1 MKNLFRIICRILSF
15 KKLRYRFIFY
25 FLMASLIPTIV
36 IGVTANTIS
45 KRLVLEKEIKEVFN
59 EMEKLGEE
67 INQIQNEKETIAIK
81 FYINEFVQDIFQG
94 KGNKIENRFE
104 VMKLLYSNEYMNGN
118 HSIILTNGRDQVY
131 SNIIG
136 DMAIDSN
143 KVNAYMEQ
151 IKGRNQDYMW
161 VGVDKVNDEWVM
173 PYVRTIKSLDKSKE
187 LGIVV
192 INLQEY
198 VLYTLYKPL
207 IDNFHRDVFILDDR
221 NNIISNKNR
230 KLIGSNFTGLLKVSN
245 KDIEESSL
253 FENTINGVNYQIAI
267 QNDKKTNWKLVC
279 LTPYES
285 ILSGT
290 KSISLI
296 TFLICLMCIVISF
309 VISIGT
315 STVITKPIYSLIKHM
330 KLVQE
335 GNLTKE
341 FVTRNEDEI
350 GMLGNYF
357 NDMIRRLKKSI
368 DEIYL
373 IQKAK
378 REAEFKALVFQIN
391 PHFLYNTLASII
403 WLAHANKKEQVI
415 EMVNALSKLFR
426 ISISKGEEIIKI
438 GDELEHVQ
446 SYVTIQQ
453 IRYKGSFKFFIDL
466 DEDLFNLYTPKLIL
480 QPLVENSIY
489 HGIKTIDKEGT
500 IKIKGRL
507 CPEGVV
513 INVADSANNMTNDDL
528 ENIHRFLNEKGTQKD
543 FGIGIKN
550 VNDRIRLL
558 FGEKYG
564 LSYERKDGFLIAK
577 VKLPIIDETGL
588 KSLR

>member
-1 MKNLFRIICRILSF
+1 MKNLSEIVSRIVRF
-15 KKLRYRFIFY
+15 KKIRYRFIFY

-45 KRLVLEKEIKEVFN
+45 KRLVMEKEIKEVFN
-59 EMEKLGEE
+59 EMEKLDEE

-81 FYINEFVQDIFQG
+81 FYINEYVQNIFQG
-94 KGNKIENRFE
+94 KGNEILNRFE

-118 HSIILTNGRDQVY
+118 HSIILTDGNNQVY

-136 DMAIDSN
+136 DLAINSN
-143 KVNAYMEQ
+143 KVHSYMEQ
-151 IKGRNQDYMW
+151 LKSKNQDFIW
-161 VGVDKVNDEWVM
+161 LGVDKVNGEWVM
-173 PYVRTIKSLDKSKE
+173 PFVRSIKSLDNSKK

-198 VLYTLYKPL
+198 TLYTLYKPL
-207 IDNFHRDVFILDDR
+207 IDNSQRDVFILDDK

-230 KLIGSNFTGLLKVSN
+230 QLIGSNFTERLKISN
-245 KDIEESSL
+245 KDIGESSL
-253 FENTINGVNYQIAI
+253 FVDTINGINYQIAI
-267 QNDKKTNWKLVC
+267 QKDKKTNWKLVC
-279 LTPYES
+279 LIPSES

-296 TFLICLMCIVISF
+296 TFLICLMCIIVSF
-309 VISIGT
+309 MISIGT
-315 STVITKPIYSLIKHM
+315 SATITNPIYNLIRHM

-341 FVTRNEDEI
+341 FVTTNEDEI
-350 GMLGNYF
+350 GMLGNFF

-489 HGIKTIDKEGT
+489 HGVKTMDCEGI
-500 IKIKGRL
+500 IKIEGRL
-507 CPEGVV
+507 SPDGVEIKV
-513 INVADSANNMTNDDL
+513 IDSANNMTDDDL
-528 ENIHRFLNEKGTQKD
+528 ENIHRFLTGQDTQKD

-550 VNDRIRLL
+550 VNDRIRLM

-564 LSYERKDGFLIAK
+564 LSYERNDGFLIAK
-577 VKLPIIDETGL
+577 LKLPIIDEIGL
-588 KSLR
+588 KSFR